1 MKTQF
6 NIFLSVCVLALIVGL
21 IVVINYLYYKIKRE
35 KYTSWYNIHYSKY
48 IQDENIILQDNYRN
62 IFCFW
67 DSEILPPIINECI
80 KNIKKKMGCNW
91 NIILLNKNTV
101 YKLISKNNFPK
112 NYEKL
117 FTQAKADWIRLYLV
131 KTYGGLWLDI
141 SILINDPQEIEDMYN
156 KIMFENKELCIYE
169 MPHHR
174 INIKGKIYPG
184 LECWFIMAKPNND
197 LITEWLNE
205 FTYAIELGFDNYT
218 KYILDN
224 NFVLSNEAR
233 NYKYFTA
240 YRCVQIVMQTKYI
253 DYRKIYVK
261 DARLSMYKIFN
272 RPKKIIEKKS
282 THNIKLITNNRKYL
296 ENYYIEDLFKLYF
309 N

>member
-6 NIFLSVCVLALIVGL
+6 NIFLSVCVVALIVTL
-21 IVVINYLYYKIKRE
+21 IAGVRYLYYKIKTE
-35 KYTSWYNIHYSKY
+35 KYTKWYNTHHTKY
-48 IQDENIILQDNYRN
+48 MQDDNITLQDNYRN
-62 IFCFW
+62 IFCYW
-67 DSEILPPIINECI
+67 DNDNLPPIVNECI
-80 KNIKKKMGCNW
+80 KNIKKKLGYNW
-91 NIILLNKNTV
+91 NIILLNKNSV
-101 YKLISKNNFPK
+101 YKLIPIHNFPN

-117 FTQAKADWIRLYLV
+117 FIQAKADWIRLYLI

-141 SILINDPQEIEDMYN
+141 SILINDHQEIEDMYN

-174 INIKGKIYPG
+174 INIDRKIYPG

-205 FTYAIELGFDNYT
+205 FNYAIEIGLDNYL
-218 KYILDN
+218 KYILKN
-224 NFVLSNEAR
+224 NFILSKEAR
-233 NYKYFTA
+233 NSKYFTA
-240 YRCVQIVMQTKYI
+240 YRCVQVVMQTKCI
-253 DYRKIYVK
+253 NFRKIYVK

-272 RPKKIIEKKS
+272 RPKKIIEKKVD
-282 THNIKLITNNRKYL
+282 HNIKLITNDRKYL
-296 ENYYIEDLFKLYF
+296 ENYSIEDFFNLYF

>member
-1 MKTQF
+1 
-6 NIFLSVCVLALIVGL
+6 
-21 IVVINYLYYKIKRE
+21 
-35 KYTSWYNIHYSKY
+35 
-48 IQDENIILQDNYRN
+48 
-62 IFCFW
+62 
-67 DSEILPPIINECI
+67 
-80 KNIKKKMGCNW
+80 
-91 NIILLNKNTV
+91 
-101 YKLISKNNFPK
+101 
-112 NYEKL
+112 
-117 FTQAKADWIRLYLV
+117 
-131 KTYGGLWLDI
+131 
-141 SILINDPQEIEDMYN
+141 MYN

-233 NYKYFTA
+233 NSEYFTA

-253 DYRKIYVK
+253 DYGKIHVK
-261 DARLSMYKIFN
+261 NAGLSMYKIFN
-272 RPKKIIEKKS
+272 TPKKIIEKKS
-282 THNIKLITNNRKYL
+282 THNIKLITNDRKYL
-296 ENYYIEDLFKLYF
+296 ENYYLEDLFNLYF